1 MAHTGIFA
9 TKAEIDVK
17 VGENVDATGYTEANI
32 NNSCAQSESFINVKC
47 RFNFSDAYSGLN
59 ADVKR
64 ILSEL
69 EACWVAVDFIAY
81 NMANYTSRIEA
92 EDMINLHWAK
102 FNMLFEVLQESKN
115 VTWMGTA

>member
-17 VGENVDATGYTEANI
+17 VGENVNSTGYTETNI
-32 NNSCAQSESFINVKC
+32 NNACAQSESFINVKC
-47 RFNFSDAYSGLN
+47 RTNFSDSYSGLN

-64 ILSEL
+64 ILSEIS
-69 EACWVAVDFIAY
+69 ACWVAIDFIAY
-81 NMANYTSRIEA
+81 NMAGYTSRVEA

-102 FNMLFEVLQESKN
+102 IEKLLEVLEESKN
-115 VTWMGTA
+115 QTWMASA